1 MDLDTLRGFAYV
13 FFTIL
18 FTIFLYAYIVS
29 MYVKDK
35 KGITD
40 YERYSQLALQDE
52 LDDVVI
58 EPRSP
63 LSQSKRG

>member
-1 MDLDTLRGFAYV
+1 MDLDAIRGFAYV

-35 KGITD
+35 KGITN

-52 LDDVVI
+52 LHDTPI
-58 EPRSP
+58 EPRSS
-63 LSQSKRG
+63 LLQHKRG

>member
-1 MDLDTLRGFAYV
+1 MDLDTIRGLAYV

-18 FTIFLYAYIVS
+18 FTLFLYAYIIS

-35 KGITD
+35 KGVTN

-52 LDDVVI
+52 LHDTPI
-58 EPRSP
+58 EPRTPISTR
-63 LSQSKRG
+63 KRL

>member
-1 MDLDTLRGFAYV
+1 MDLDVLRGFAYV
-13 FFTIL
+13 FFTIV

-52 LDDVVI
+52 LDDTLI
-58 EPRSP
+58 EPRS
-63 LSQSKRG
+63 LSQSKKG

>member
-35 KGITD
+35 KGHHK
-40 YERYSQLALQDE
+40 L
-52 LDDVVI
+52 
-58 EPRSP
+58 
-63 LSQSKRG
+63 

>member
-18 FTIFLYAYIVS
+18 FTLFLYAYIVS

-35 KGITD
+35 KGITN

-52 LDDVVI
+52 LDDAVI

>member
-1 MDLDTLRGFAYV
+1 MDIDTLRGFAYA
-13 FFTIL
+13 FFTVL
-18 FTIFLYAYIVS
+18 FTLFLYFYIVS

-52 LDDVVI
+52 LNDTPI
-58 EPRSP
+58 EPRH
-63 LSQSKRG
+63 LSHKKG

>member
-1 MDLDTLRGFAYV
+1 MDIDTLRGFAYA
-13 FFTIL
+13 FFTVL
-18 FTIFLYAYIVS
+18 FTLFLYFYIIS

-52 LDDVVI
+52 LTDAPI
-58 EPRSP
+58 EPRH
-63 LSQSKRG
+63 LSHKKG

>member
-1 MDLDTLRGFAYV
+1 MSRT
-13 FFTIL
+13 
-18 FTIFLYAYIVS
+18 
-29 MYVKDK
+29 K
-35 KGITD
+35 KGITN

-52 LDDVVI
+52 LNDAVI

>member
-1 MDLDTLRGFAYV
+1 MDLDTIRGLAYV

-18 FTIFLYAYIVS
+18 FTLFLYAYIIS

-35 KGITD
+35 KGITN

-52 LDDVVI
+52 LHDTPI
-58 EPRSP
+58 EPRTPISTR
-63 LSQSKRG
+63 KRL

>member
-35 KGITD
+35 KGITN

-52 LDDVVI
+52 LNDAVI

>member
-1 MDLDTLRGFAYV
+1 MDIDTLRGFAYA
-13 FFTIL
+13 FFTVL
-18 FTIFLYAYIVS
+18 FTLFLYFYIVS

-52 LDDVVI
+52 LNDTPI
-58 EPRSP
+58 EPRHASH
-63 LSQSKRG
+63 KKG

>member
-1 MDLDTLRGFAYV
+1 MDLDTVRGLAYV

-18 FTIFLYAYIVS
+18 FTLFLYAYIVS

-52 LDDVVI
+52 LHDAPI
-58 EPRSP
+58 EPRPS
-63 LSQSKRG
+63 LSSHKRG

>member
-35 KGITD
+35 KGITN

-52 LDDVVI
+52 LDDAVI

>member
-35 KGITD
+35 KGITN

>member
-18 FTIFLYAYIVS
+18 FTLFLYAYIVS

-35 KGITD
+35 KGITN

-52 LDDVVI
+52 LHDALI
-58 EPRSP
+58 EPRPP
-63 LSQSKRG
+63 LSSHKRG

>member
-1 MDLDTLRGFAYV
+1 MDIDTLRGFAYA
-13 FFTIL
+13 FFTVL
-18 FTIFLYAYIVS
+18 FTLFLYFYIIS

-52 LDDVVI
+52 LNDAPI
-58 EPRSP
+58 EPRH
-63 LSQSKRG
+63 LSHKKG